1 MNDVGYTCRASQQR
15 FEREHVICDSNCVLV
30 TLFQQGSQETF
41 HLGDYLIYPTD
52 VFVTEWLGI
61 TPEEAGLKEDTWPM
75 PDGSSIVGVKIAD
88 HGRRPLPDGVIK
100 VSRDFRKTVGIEKK
114 THEDCI
120 RL

>member
-1 MNDVGYTCRASQQR
+1 MNDVGYTCRASQRQ
-15 FEREHVICDSNCVLV
+15 FERENVICGSNCVIV

-41 HLGDYLIYPTD
+41 HLGDYLIYPTEA
-52 VFVTEWLGI
+52 FVTEWSA

-88 HGRRPLPDGVIK
+88 HGRRPLPQGVTK
-100 VSRDFRKTVGIEKK
+100 VSRDFRKTVGIEKD
-114 THEDCI
+114 THKGCS